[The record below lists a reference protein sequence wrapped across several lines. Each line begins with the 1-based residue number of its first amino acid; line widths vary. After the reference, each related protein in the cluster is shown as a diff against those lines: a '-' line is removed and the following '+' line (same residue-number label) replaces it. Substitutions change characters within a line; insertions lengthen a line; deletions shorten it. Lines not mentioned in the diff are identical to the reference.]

1 MLPFTEIP
9 KRKLSYSLPAENNIP
24 GEFPYICI
32 DFDKASNMEIDE
44 FERAVKNTTW
54 DGFSIYK
61 LNLATPASE
70 DEMAKY
76 HSWETDSSERQMNSS
91 KSPLDDDVSGSR
103 SFIEYPIHSIH
114 LPIQSICPLTF

>member
-24 GEFPYICI
+24 GVVPYICI

-61 LNLATPASE
+61 LNLATPPVKMKWRNTILGKQTLQK
-70 DEMAKY
+70 D
-76 HSWETDSSERQMNSS
+76 R
-91 KSPLDDDVSGSR
+91 
-103 SFIEYPIHSIH
+103 
-114 LPIQSICPLTF
+114 